1 MGRFENAEIFRDT
14 EVMCRTNPRLCAA
27 IAESCA
33 KQRLIR
39 EGDAIGRALVPPST
53 AVGGG
58 TPTLPARVLVSSRRT
73 FEAASQY
80 ARTMKTCVHNF
91 ASASN
96 PGGGVVNGS
105 SAQEEALCR
114 CSTLYFNLNIRE
126 MWNGFYA
133 PHRAAHDQLHND
145 DIIYTPNVVVF
156 KSDTAYPKTMPER
169 DWYNVNVITCAAPNL
184 REPTGRLGIAPY
196 QHHGR
201 AVCPK
206 PLISPDR
213 LQSLHE
219 RRLRR
224 ILDVASAD
232 GNEAIILGAF
242 GCGAFRNDP
251 KVVAQ
256 AAANVLPD
264 YLKYFKVIEFA
275 VFCRPGDTA
284 NYDAFKM
291 MMRDFT

>member
-1 MGRFENAEIFRDT
+1 M
-14 EVMCRTNPRLCAA
+14 
-27 IAESCA
+27 
-33 KQRLIR
+33 QRLIR
-39 EGDAIGRALVPPST
+39 EGDAIGGTLVQPSA

-58 TPTLPARVLVSSRRT
+58 TPTLPIKIIVSSRRT

-114 CSTLYFNLNIRE
+114 CSTLYFNLNVRE

-133 PHRAAHDQLHND
+133 PHRAAQDPLHND

-156 KSDTAYPKTMPER
+156 KSDIAYPKTMPER

-184 REPTGRLGIAPY
+184 REPKFGRGTRPA
-196 QHHGR
+196 
-201 AVCPK
+201 C
-206 PLISPDR
+206 PLISPDQ

-219 RRLRR
+219 RRLCR
-224 ILDVASAD
+224 ILDVAFAD
-232 GNEAIILGAF
+232 GNEAVILGAF

-251 KVVAQ
+251 KVVAC

-264 YLKYFKVIEFA
+264 YLKCFKVIEFA

-284 NYDAFKM
+284 NYDAFKSQLQ
-291 MMRDFT
+291 DFV